1 MDQTNQNQN
10 QQSGQFKCPGNCLQC
25 LPAQRQYCA
34 SQHAYSNMKVLDK
47 IMETLLGMKS
57 QMDAMQ
63 GTVGEMSAKIEAIQN
78 GEAAVFD
85 PNGEGELFPKEF
97 AVAEPATDAPA
108 EAAK

>member
-1 MDQTNQNQN
+1 MDQNQN

-47 IMETLLGMKS
+47 VMEALLNMRN
-57 QMDAMQ
+57 QIDAMQ
-63 GTVGEMSAKIEAIQN
+63 GTVEELSAKIDAIQN
-78 GEAAVFD
+78 GEASVFD

-97 AVAEPATDAPA
+97 AVEQPAAEAPA

>member
-1 MDQTNQNQN
+1 MEQNQN
-10 QQSGQFKCPGNCLQC
+10 QQGGQFKCPGNCLQC

-47 IMETLLGMKS
+47 IMETLLRMKS

-63 GTVGEMSAKIEAIQN
+63 GTVEELSAKIEAIQN

-97 AVAEPATDAPA
+97 AVAESAAETPA
-108 EAAK
+108 EVAK

>member
-1 MDQTNQNQN
+1 MEQNQN

-47 IMETLLGMKS
+47 VMEALLNMRN
-57 QMDAMQ
+57 QIDAMQ
-63 GTVGEMSAKIEAIQN
+63 GTVEELSAKIDAIQN
-78 GEAAVFD
+78 GEASVFD

-97 AVAEPATDAPA
+97 AVAEPAAEASA